1 MNTDTVGRNDL
12 AEAVQWQDG
21 LAIPERVTVW
31 WMQNWRS
38 GVSMLNSFGRR
49 LSLLSSGT
57 HKQFAVALALVSV
70 IPLLAIWRVSQT
82 SLDPTGSA
90 WVDTATIALSV
101 WVAVLGYALLAKY
114 PANIARLR
122 TYLEKM
128 AEGEFPEA
136 VALIRTENDIQSIE
150 SSLNVILDHL
160 KGRITVVEAEKAEM
174 EKQLYQRERLLL
186 LDRHRVMTES
196 FGSVCHHLGQPMTV
210 ITCYLEMMRENKEG
224 IPVREMIDQS
234 LEAVNRVNELLHKFQ
249 NLCFYRTEP
258 YLASPANGD
267 SNCEDRI
274 VAINPFAGEVA
285 GVPPMPA
292 LRDG

>member
-1 MNTDTVGRNDL
+1 MMTTKTKL
-12 AEAVQWQDG
+12 K
-21 LAIPERVTVW
+21 P
-31 WMQNWRS
+31 S
-38 GVSMLNSFGRR
+38 SSR

-82 SLDPTGSA
+82 HFDPTGTS
-90 WVDTATIALSV
+90 WVDMVTIALSI
-101 WVAVLGYALLAKY
+101 WVAILGYALLAKY

-150 SSLNVILDHL
+150 SSLNAILDRL
-160 KGRITVVEAEKAEM
+160 KGRITVVEAEKAKV
-174 EKQLYQRERLLL
+174 EKQLYQQERLLL

-210 ITCYLEMMRENKEG
+210 ITCYLEMMRKKKEEG
-224 IPVREMIDQS
+224 PIREMIDQS
-234 LEAVNRVNELLHKFQ
+234 LEAVSNVNDLLDKFQ
-249 NLCFYRTEP
+249 KLCFYRTEP
-258 YLASPANGD
+258 YLATQVNGA
-267 SNCEDRI
+267 SGFADRI
-274 VAINPFAGEVA
+274 VAIDQFAREMPVA
-285 GVPPMPA
+285 QPMP
-292 LRDG
+292 